1 MEKVFVAQK
10 VANKLYATEAAVDG
24 ALKEAAELMTVMLT
38 ARQDIQVS
46 TTFADESQVKLM
58 AAMKALSDARSA
70 MVAVHGEL
78 NEAQLRLGIRTRMD
92 LPKPPEWEGVSR
104 ERTTLRSVG

>member
-10 VANKLYATEAAVDG
+10 VANKLFATEAAVDG

-46 TTFADESQVKLM
+46 TVFADESQVKLM

-70 MVAVHGEL
+70 MVGVHHEL
-78 NEAQLRLGIRTRMD
+78 NEAQLRLGVRTRMD
-92 LPKPPEWEGVSR
+92 LEKPLFVENVDQ
-104 ERTTLRSVG
+104 RTTLRSVR